1 MKILPLSFDRPELN
15 LAFEDWYFEHFEE
28 DTLRIWRSGPSVVV
42 GKHQNAL
49 AECNLHFCK
58 HHAIPVIRR
67 ISGGGTVFHDYGNIN
82 FSFFRHADRE
92 RLIDYDTNLGVI
104 AGALQKL
111 GYAVKAN
118 ERHDLF
124 REQYKISGNAQHIRR
139 GRALHHGTILYDAD
153 LTTLRSSIRR
163 TSGIFEDKAVKS
175 VRSPVANLRDLQ
187 DIGTAAAFEQHLL
200 DALHTSG
207 HRNSEAITVDD
218 KTLEMLAGS
227 KYAASGWNF
236 GYSPAYRYT
245 GSSAHT
251 NITLDV
257 ERGGRIIQA
266 QAYWNQQPRP
276 DLSELLQ
283 GKFHFYDH
291 LSEFFE
297 TSGWFNKEKS
307 EWMNAL
313 F

>member
-28 DTLRIWRSGPSVVV
+28 DTLRIWRNGPSVIV

-49 AECNLHFCK
+49 AECNLHFCRQQSL
-58 HHAIPVIRR
+58 PVVRR
-67 ISGGGTVFHDYGNIN
+67 ISGGGTVYHDSGNLN

-104 AGALQKL
+104 TGALHKL
-111 GYAVKAN
+111 GYPVTVS

-124 REQYKISGNAQHIRR
+124 REQYKISGNAQHIRK
-139 GRALHHGTILYDAD
+139 GKALHHGTILYDAN
-153 LTTLRSSIRR
+153 LSWLRSSIKR
-163 TSGIFEDKAVKS
+163 TSGTFEDKAVKS

-187 DIGTAAAFEQHLL
+187 DAGTAEDFELLLL
-200 DALHTSG
+200 DALYSAG
-207 HRNSEAITVDD
+207 YKNITIPVDD
-218 KTLEMLAGS
+218 NALRILAGS
-227 KYAASGWNF
+227 KYTTPEWNF

-245 GSSAHT
+245 NGSVHAG
-251 NITLDV
+251 IVLDV
-257 ERGGRIIQA
+257 ERGGRIA
-266 QAYWNQQPRP
+266 RAEACWNQQPQR
-276 DLSELLQ
+276 DLSESLA

-291 LSEFFE
+291 LAAFFE
-297 TSGWFNKEKS
+297 TTGWRPEEKKE
-307 EWMNAL
+307 WLNIL